1 MPVRRIL
8 AVLLV
13 AASLV
18 AAWQARRV
26 SVDNRLE
33 RWLGAGGAGA
43 AAYEQFRRDFGSD
56 EFLLAVIGGGGF
68 FTADTLELLL
78 SCAESLEAVPGVVG
92 VRGIP
97 ILYRDLFGAE
107 DPEALAEE
115 MTSTPFY
122 RGLFISADGELAGLL
137 LEIDPADEPAAR
149 RRIVHAVRE
158 ALLPLRESGRE
169 VRLVGSTALIV
180 ALDEVSAREAR
191 RTIPIALAG
200 SLLMLAFMLRSARAM
215 AATAA
220 SALLAVLL
228 TMGLAVA
235 AGISL
240 NMVSTA
246 LPPLLW
252 VLALSNSIHIMRRY
266 QDLRIDDNQETAL
279 ARALAETTRPCI
291 LAAVTTAAGFASLA
305 VSVMAP
311 VRELGWLAALG
322 ILLALAINLTV
333 TPLLVELLR
342 VPAFRRHLGTIGGGW
357 GWGWRRHPRAVLAI
371 AAVLVAAA
379 AAAVPAIR
387 VESDPV
393 AFLPENH
400 PTTRDFRSLD
410 GRLGGFHTLEVL
422 LVAPGAWYAPGSWP
436 VLEKVAGR
444 LAASPIVTRV
454 LSPVDVL
461 SKLHHW
467 QRGFEPGSYS
477 PPATLEGA
485 ADAMAAGGD
494 EGRRALS
501 WLVLADGR
509 TVRLSALVNETG
521 EERFLELVDEARR
534 ALGELPG
541 GWSAQV
547 TGQVLLLV
555 EAQQALV
562 ATQLESLGLA
572 LLLVFSTIA
581 VGLGSWR
588 LTATAVPPNL
598 IPILA
603 AFAAMAVLR
612 LPLDAGTVMVA
623 SIALGIAV
631 DNTVH
636 VLENVRRRLADGAPV
651 ADATAATLRT
661 IGPALAATTA
671 TAAAGFLALATS
683 EFVPIRDFGILATVA
698 MVAALAAD
706 VLVLPAIL
714 MVTGRRR

>member
-1 MPVRRIL
+1 MAGRRVL
-8 AVLLV
+8 AVLLM
-13 AASLV
+13 AATVV

-26 SVDNRLE
+26 AVDNRLE
-33 RWLGAGGAGA
+33 RWLGEGGESVAV
-43 AAYEQFRRDFGSD
+43 YEQFRRDFGSD
-56 EFLLAVIGGGGF
+56 EFLLSVIGGGDF
-68 FTADTLELLL
+68 FTPDTLELLL
-78 SCAESLEAVPGVVG
+78 GCAESLEAVPGVVE

-107 DPEALAEE
+107 DPAALAEE
-115 MTSTPFY
+115 MTSTSFY
-122 RGLFISADGELAGLL
+122 TGLFISADGELAGLL
-137 LEIDPADEPAAR
+137 LEIDPADEPSAR
-149 RRIVHAVRE
+149 RRIVQAAGE
-158 ALLPLRESGRE
+158 ALRPLRESGRE

-180 ALDEVSAREAR
+180 ALDEVSAGEAR
-191 RTIPIALAG
+191 HTIPIALAG
-200 SLLMLAFMLRSARAM
+200 SLLMLLLMLRSARAM
-215 AATAA
+215 LATAA
-220 SALLAVLL
+220 SALLAVVL
-228 TMGLAVA
+228 TVGIAVT
-235 AGISL
+235 AGVTL

-266 QDLRIDDNQETAL
+266 QDLRLDDDLPTAL
-279 ARALAETTRPCI
+279 ARALAETTRPCV
-291 LAAVTTAAGFASLA
+291 LAAVTTAAGFASLS
-305 VSVMAP
+305 VSVLAP

-322 ILLALAINLTV
+322 ILLALAINLSV

-342 VPAFRRHLGTIGGGW
+342 VPAFRRHLGTFGGNW
-357 GWGWRRHPRAVLAI
+357 RWGWREHPRAVLAV
-371 AAVLVAAA
+371 AVVLVLAAA
-379 AAAVPAIR
+379 ASVPAIR

-393 AFLPENH
+393 AFLPADH
-400 PTTRDFRSLD
+400 PTTRDFRALD

-422 LVAPGAWYAPGSWP
+422 VEAPEVWYGPASWP
-436 VLEKVAGR
+436 VLEQVKDR

-454 LSPVDVL
+454 LSPVDIL
-461 SKLHHW
+461 AKLNHW
-467 QRGFEPGSYS
+467 EHGFDPRFYG
-477 PPATLEGA
+477 PPASRREA
-485 ADAMAAGGD
+485 ADLVAAAGD
-494 EGRRALS
+494 EGRRALRR
-501 WLVLADGR
+501 LVLDDQR

-521 EERFLELVDEARR
+521 EEPFLGLVDEARR
-534 ALGELPG
+534 ALDDLPE
-541 GWSAQV
+541 GWTARV

-572 LLLVFSTIA
+572 LLLVFASIA

-603 AFAAMAVLR
+603 AFAAMALMR

-636 VLENVRRRLADGAPV
+636 VLENVRRRLADGMPIAE
-651 ADATAATLRT
+651 ATTTTLRS

-671 TAAAGFLALATS
+671 TAAAGFLALGTS
-683 EFVPIRDFGILATVA
+683 EFVPIRDFGVLATVA

-714 MVTGRRR
+714 MATRRKR

>member
-1 MPVRRIL
+1 MPVRRVL

-13 AASLV
+13 AASLI
-18 AAWQARRV
+18 AAWQVRRV

-33 RWLGAGGAGA
+33 RWLGEGGEGA
-43 AAYEQFRRDFGSD
+43 AVYEQFRRDFGSD
-56 EFLLAVIGGGGF
+56 EFLLAVVGGGF
-68 FTADTLELLL
+68 FFTPDTLELLL
-78 SCAESLEAVPGVVG
+78 SCAESLEAVPGVVE

-158 ALLPLRESGRE
+158 AVLPLRESGRE

-200 SLLMLAFMLRSARAM
+200 SLLMLALMLRSARAM
-215 AATAA
+215 VATAA

-228 TMGLAVA
+228 TLGLAVA
-235 AGISL
+235 AGISF

-266 QDLRIDDNQETAL
+266 QDLRIDDTQERAL
-279 ARALAETTRPCI
+279 AQALAETTRPCI
-291 LAAVTTAAGFASLA
+291 LAAVTTAAGFASLT

-342 VPAFRRHLGTIGGGW
+342 VPAFRRHLGTIGGSW
-357 GWGWRRHPRAVLAI
+357 GWGWRRHPRVILAI
-371 AAVLVAAA
+371 VTVLVLAAA
-379 AAAVPAIR
+379 ASVPAIR

-400 PTTRDFRSLD
+400 STTQDFRSLD

-422 LVAPGAWYAPGSWP
+422 LVAPGPWYAPGSWP
-436 VLEKVAGR
+436 VLERVTNR

-461 SKLHHW
+461 AKLNHW
-467 QRGFEPGSYS
+467 QGGFEPGSYR
-477 PPATLEGA
+477 PPETREDA
-485 ADAMAAGGD
+485 ADVIAAAGD

-501 WLVLADGR
+501 RLVLADGR

-521 EERFLELVDEARR
+521 EERFLELVDEAWR
-534 ALGELPG
+534 ALEELPV
-541 GWSAQV
+541 GWTARV

-572 LLLVFSTIA
+572 LLLVFATIA
-581 VGLGSWR
+581 AGLGSWR

-698 MVAALAAD
+698 MMAALAAD
-706 VLVLPAIL
+706 VLVLPSIL

>member
-1 MPVRRIL
+1 MPVRRVL

-33 RWLGAGGAGA
+33 RWLGEGGEGA
-43 AAYEQFRRDFGSD
+43 AVYEQFRRDFGSD

-68 FTADTLELLL
+68 FTPDALELLL

-122 RGLFISADGELAGLL
+122 RGLFISADGLLAGLL

-191 RTIPIALAG
+191 HTIPIALAG
-200 SLLMLAFMLRSARAM
+200 SLLMLALMLRSARAM

-220 SALLAVLL
+220 SALLAVVL

-266 QDLRIDDNQETAL
+266 QDLRIDHNQETAL

-342 VPAFRRHLGTIGGGW
+342 VPAFRRHLGTIGGSW

-371 AAVLVAAA
+371 VAVFVVAAA
-379 AAAVPAIR
+379 ASVPAIR

-400 PTTRDFRSLD
+400 PTTLDFRSLD

-422 LVAPGAWYAPGSWP
+422 LVAPESWYAPGSWP
-436 VLEKVAGR
+436 VLERVKNR

-461 SKLHHW
+461 AKLNHW
-467 QRGFEPGSYS
+467 QRGFEPGSYR
-477 PPATLEGA
+477 PPETLENA
-485 ADAMAAGGD
+485 ADVIAAGGD

-501 WLVLADGR
+501 RLVLEDGR

-534 ALGELPG
+534 ALEDLPE
-541 GWSAQV
+541 GWTARV

-572 LLLVFSTIA
+572 LLLVFVTIA

-603 AFAAMAVLR
+603 AFAAMAALR

-671 TAAAGFLALATS
+671 TAAVGFLALATS